1 MIGIIQVKFIV
12 IHPARSS
19 FFRKAGKPI
28 KFLHLG
34 QLRFNFDCEMNNPPM
49 PSIIKGF
56 NYDIFI
62 SYRQKDNKYDGW
74 VSEFVDNLKKELEA
88 TFKEEISV
96 YFDINPHDGLL
107 ETHDVN
113 ASLKEKLKC
122 LVFIPI
128 ISRTYCDPK
137 SFAWEHEFRA
147 FVEQASKD
155 MFGLKVRLPNGNV
168 ANRVLPVR
176 IHDLNDD
183 DVKLCE
189 SVLGSV
195 LRGIEFVYKSPG
207 VNRPLRLREENPQD
221 NLNRTIY
228 RNQIN
233 KAANA
238 INEIICGLTKEQAS
252 PAEKVYRDIPPL
264 VDVITP
270 PEKSSPFRF
279 SGKHLSVFYKRYIQK
294 SFLTKKKL
302 RILTFSSLVLI
313 LAVIALF
320 IFSSGSS
327 LPFSKRDWVII
338 TDFENLTENP
348 VFDKSLYTA
357 FSLNTSQSRFINL
370 FPRPRMLEALKR
382 MEIKDQTFIDEKTG
396 REIAMREGVNLY
408 IVPGISVVGNSY
420 AISAKIMETKSGSL
434 LKSEIIYPETQDEIL
449 SGMDQLCKKIRRDLG
464 ESRYNIAMQNK
475 YLAKVTTSS
484 LEALRLYSLGTE
496 KLITGDFTGAKEFY
510 ESALKIDTG
519 FTAARASLGTL
530 NFEYFDHVK
539 GGELLG
545 RAIKTID
552 NLTEREKLA
561 ILGFYA
567 INVENNISKGIEYER
582 MRTGLYPDDAAAH
595 NNLGRYYQ
603 FSGQYDKAVTEYK
616 EAIRIDPFMGLAYGG
631 LLQTYLKLIG
641 DADSGLVWSE
651 KMISHN
657 PQNAWSHINRGN
669 VWMCFDSISKAI
681 FHFRKAREMDPE
693 NLYAHLLLAHACHR
707 QKLFDESN
715 QVLKKLQ
722 EIYKYERR
730 VYYYSGVNYQS
741 MGKQEQAL
749 KYFSVF
755 NKFVMDEY
763 MKSSPNDAQTYFWI
777 GAISAWLGDI
787 DHSQQ
792 MLLKAIKIDS
802 TNHERIAEVL
812 CIQGKIPEALN
823 ELEKALRN
831 GYRDLPWLKTS
842 PELDPLQYDIRFRDL
857 IDKYF
862 KQTNK

>member
-1 MIGIIQVKFIV
+1 MASLI
-12 IHPARSS
+12 P
-19 FFRKAGKPI
+19 
-28 KFLHLG
+28 
-34 QLRFNFDCEMNNPPM
+34 
-49 PSIIKGF
+49 GF
-56 NYDIFI
+56 EYDIFI
-62 SYRQKDNKYDGW
+62 SYRRKDNKGGRQGAPFSGATQSCEAGW
-74 VSEFVDNLKKELEA
+74 VSEFVEALKAELES

-96 YFDINPHDGLL
+96 YFDINPHDGLPDAY
-107 ETHDVN
+107 ETD
-113 ASLKEKLKC
+113 ASPEEKLKC

-147 FVEQASKD
+147 FIDQASGDK
-155 MFGLKVRLPNGNV
+155 FGLKVKLPNGNI
-168 ANRVLPVR
+168 ASRVLPVR
-176 IHDLNDD
+176 IHDLNTDD
-183 DVKLCE
+183 IKLCE

-195 LRGIEFVYKSPG
+195 LRGIEFIYKSPG
-207 VNRPLRLREENPQD
+207 INRPLRSKEDNPQD
-221 NLNRTIY
+221 NLNRTVF

-233 KAANA
+233 KTANA
-238 INEIICGLTKEQAS
+238 INDIICGLIKEQAG
-252 PAEKVYRDIPPL
+252 PAEKVYEDLPPL
-264 VDVITP
+264 VNVIP
-270 PEKSSPFRF
+270 PVKKSSATRF
-279 SGKHLSVFYKRYIQK
+279 SRKHAIDFLKQHIQK

-302 RILTFSSLVLI
+302 RIITFSSLVLI
-313 LAVIALF
+313 LAVIALSV
-320 IFSSGSS
+320 FSSGSS
-327 LPFSKRDWVII
+327 LPFSRRDWIII

-348 VFDKSLYTA
+348 VFDKALYTA
-357 FSLNTSQSRFINL
+357 FSINTSQSRYINL
-370 FPRPRMLEALKR
+370 FSRSRMFETLKR
-382 MEIKDQTFIDEKTG
+382 MEITDRTIIDEKTG
-396 REIAMREGVNLY
+396 REIAIREGVNLY

-420 AISAKIMETKSGSL
+420 AISAKIMETISGSL
-434 LKSEIIYPETQDEIL
+434 LKSEILYPETQDEIL

-484 LEALRLYSLGTE
+484 LEALKLYSLGTE

-530 NFEYFDHVK
+530 NFDYFDPVK
-539 GGELLG
+539 GRELLS

-582 MRTGLYPDDAAAH
+582 MRTGLYPDDEAAH

-603 FSGQYDKAVTEYK
+603 FSGQYDQAVTEYK
-616 EAIRIDPFMGLAYGG
+616 EAIRIDPFMGIAYGG

-669 VWMCFDSISKAI
+669 AWMCFDSIPKAI

-693 NLYAHLLLAHACHR
+693 NLYAHLLLAHACR
-707 QKLFDESN
+707 RLKLFDEAN
-715 QVLKKLQ
+715 QTLKQVL
-722 EIYKYERR
+722 EINKAEFRP
-730 VYYYSGVNYQS
+730 YYYSGVNYQL
-741 MGKQEQAL
+741 MGNQEEAH
-749 KYFSVF
+749 KYFSDFKKIV
-755 NKFVMDEY
+755 NEVYIKNW
-763 MKSSPNDAQTYFWI
+763 PQDAETYFWH
-777 GAISAWLGDI
+777 GLVSAKLSEMDY
-787 DHSQQ
+787 SQQ
-792 MLLKAIKIDS
+792 MFLKAIKIDS
-802 TNHERIAEVL
+802 TMHERSAELL
-812 CIQGKIPEALN
+812 CVQGKIPEALN

-831 GYRDLPWLKTS
+831 GYRDLPWLKLS
-842 PELDPLQYDIRFRDL
+842 PDLEILQYDIRFRDL

-862 KQTNK
+862 N